1 MKHHFVYIFSYNWV
15 KNFFMLK
22 SNEIKFIK
30 SLYLK
35 KNRDENSL
43 FIVEGEKIVSELID
57 SDFIIDKV
65 YATEACYDLFS
76 SKIKEEIL
84 FKITQKELSR
94 ISNLKSPN
102 NVLAI
107 VKKKNIVLDYDNIQG
122 LTLVLD
128 IIYDGVNFVS
138 LF

>member
-43 FIVEGEKIVSELID
+43 FIVEGEKIVSELTI
-57 SDFIIDKV
+57 SHNLGEN
-65 YATEACYDLFS
+65 YP
-76 SKIKEEIL
+76 EIN
-84 FKITQKELSR
+84 Q
-94 ISNLKSPN
+94 
-102 NVLAI
+102 
-107 VKKKNIVLDYDNIQG
+107 
-122 LTLVLD
+122 
-128 IIYDGVNFVS
+128 
-138 LF
+138 